1 MLTLDTDNHMTQKKR
16 RRCRRTW
23 NDNNSSH
30 GPLHQMILKGD
41 LKIAYE
47 LRRQDAKKKIKKNR

>member
-1 MLTLDTDNHMTQKKR
+1 MTQKKR

-23 NDNNSSH
+23 NDKNSSH
-30 GPLHQMILKGD
+30 GPLQQMILKGD

-47 LRRQDAKKKIKKNR
+47 LRRQDAKKKIIKIKKHDE